1 MLITAATMY
10 LPNHV
15 VTMYNRVW
23 YYYHGENLHGSN
35 EMLMGTTVAGG
46 ASVMQSADNVLRK
59 LNEL

>member
-23 YYYHGENLHGSN
+23 YYYHGENISASKA
-35 EMLMGTTVAGG
+35 MLETTAAAGP
-46 ASVMQSADNVLRK
+46 SVVMQSADNVLRK
-59 LNEL
+59 LKEL